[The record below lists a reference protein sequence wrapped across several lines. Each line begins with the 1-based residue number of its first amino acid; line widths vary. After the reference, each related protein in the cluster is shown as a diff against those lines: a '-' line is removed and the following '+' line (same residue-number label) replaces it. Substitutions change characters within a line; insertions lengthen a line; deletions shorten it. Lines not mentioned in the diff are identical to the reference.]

1 MGGTSR
7 VSITRASEKGPSIF
21 SDEQEFARAFHST
34 KHVNGLTHPFYRYPA
49 RFSHEFVRHVI
60 GELSEPGDTVLDPF
74 MGGGT
79 TIVEA
84 LAAGRRA
91 AGLDINALSHF
102 VARVKTTPLSKR
114 DVGELVDWGHFLVP
128 GMIVTNDETDNHP
141 DHRTQNLPEEVKHFF
156 ETALRSMGRLRFPR
170 QRRFA
175 RCVLL
180 RVGQWALDSRQ
191 VLPTNEEL
199 CGKVVGEIQ
208 KMLSGLHEF
217 EQAAQSAGIHKNKI
231 TANRSLM
238 EGSIA
243 EAATLRT
250 MRDIIGPPKLVVTSP
265 PYPGVHVLY
274 HRWQVSGRRETP
286 APYWL
291 ADLRDGHG
299 ASHYTMGSRSALG
312 LRNYFSALRQGFERL
327 RMVLSPDAT
336 IVQLVAFSE
345 TATQLPLYMET
356 LAAAGYQELQIPSLL
371 CGDNH
376 VRTVPHRKW
385 YTNGQDGDA
394 GQEVLMVHRPRSA
407 S

>member
-1 MGGTSR
+1 MFATL
-7 VSITRASEKGPSIF
+7 ASGRTPTVF
-21 SDEQEFARAFHST
+21 SDEQALAKAFHST
-34 KHVNGLTHPFYRYPA
+34 QRVDGLTHRFYRYPA
-49 RFSHEFVRHVI
+49 RFSPEFVRHVI
-60 GELSEPGDTVLDPF
+60 GELSEPGDTILDPF

-79 TIVEA
+79 TMVEA

-91 AGLDINALSHF
+91 AGVDINGLSHF
-102 VARVKTTPLSKR
+102 VTRVKTTPLSER
-114 DVGELVDWGHFLVP
+114 DAGELVDWGHFLAP
-128 GMIVTNDETDNHP
+128 GMIVTNGETDSRQ
-141 DHRTQNLPEEVKHFF
+141 DHRTKNLPEEVKHFF

-191 VLPTNEEL
+191 MLPTSEEL
-199 CGKVVGEIQ
+199 CGKVVEEVQ
-208 KMLSGLHEF
+208 KMLRGLREF

-231 TANRSLM
+231 TANRSLI

-243 EAATLRT
+243 EADTLRT
-250 MRDIIGPPKLVVTSP
+250 MRDIIGTPKLVVTSP

-299 ASHYTMGSRSALG
+299 ASYYTMGSRSALG
-312 LRNYFSALRQGFERL
+312 LRNYFGALRQGFEKL
-327 RMVLSPDAT
+327 RMVLSPEAT

-345 TATQLPLYMET
+345 MTTQLPLYMNT
-356 LAAAGYQELQIPSLL
+356 LAAAGYEQLQVPSLL
-371 CGDNH
+371 SGGNH
-376 VRTVPHRKW
+376 ARTVPHRKW

-394 GQEVLMVHRPRSA
+394 GQEVLMVHRPRPA